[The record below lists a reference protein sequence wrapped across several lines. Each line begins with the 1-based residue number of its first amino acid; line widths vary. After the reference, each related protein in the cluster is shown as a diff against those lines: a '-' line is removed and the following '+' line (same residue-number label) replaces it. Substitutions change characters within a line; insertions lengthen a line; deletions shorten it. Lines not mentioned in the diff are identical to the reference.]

1 MLFDLSDALAYAR
14 GRPAVAAMTLGFAAL
29 GAAALASRSR

>member
-1 MLFDLSDALAYAR
+1 MALVLAGGCAW